1 MQVSESALEKIKEVL
16 EDEGKKDS
24 PLRVIALPQPNG
36 SVQYMLTMDQDESQ
50 SDDITI
56 NEDGVQFIVD
66 SDSAPFVEK
75 ATIDFVEDLEKV
87 GFTITNPE
95 YPAASGCGSG
105 GCGCGG
111 GGGGG
116 GEGGGC
122 GCGGGGGG
130 GCGG

>member
-24 PLRVIALPQPNG
+24 PLRVIALPQANG
-36 SVQYMLTMDQDESQ
+36 SVQYMLTMEQELQ
-50 SDDITI
+50 ADDITI
-56 NEDGVQFIVD
+56 DEDGVQFIVD
-66 SDSAPFVEK
+66 SDSAPFLEK
-75 ATIDFVEDLEKV
+75 ATIDFVEDLERV

-111 GGGGG
+111 GG
-116 GEGGGC
+116 C

-130 GCGG
+130 CGCGG

>member
-36 SVQYMLTMDQDESQ
+36 SVQYMLTMDQESQ

-105 GCGCGG
+105 SCGCGG

-116 GEGGGC
+116 GGGC

-130 GCGG
+130 CGG

>member
-24 PLRVIALPQPNG
+24 PLRVIALPQVNG
-36 SVQYMLTMDQDESQ
+36 SVQYMLTMEQELQ
-50 SDDITI
+50 ADDITI
-56 NEDGVQFIVD
+56 DEDGVKFIVD
-66 SDSAPFVEK
+66 SDSAPFLEK
-75 ATIDFVEDLEKV
+75 ATIDFVEDLERV

-111 GGGGG
+111 GG
-116 GEGGGC
+116 C

-130 GCGG
+130 CGCGG